1 MRSFLD
7 FNHCRITMSRGL
19 RQLLKPFRSTNVL
32 LNIEESRPQPDI
44 VLLRFTGQVTLG
56 RDSQQVEWKLAEL
69 LRDQATKVIFDLAGV
84 SFMDSTGI
92 GIVVMCSGKLKK
104 AGGQLRVS
112 GATGL
117 VDQTLR
123 LTGVNNIVPL
133 HATLDDALA
142 AFGPDH
148 QAAHG

>member
-1 MRSFLD
+1 
-7 FNHCRITMSRGL
+7 
-19 RQLLKPFRSTNVL
+19 VL

-44 VLLRFTGQVTLG
+44 VLLRFTGQITLG

-123 LTGVNNIVPL
+123 LTGVNNIVTL